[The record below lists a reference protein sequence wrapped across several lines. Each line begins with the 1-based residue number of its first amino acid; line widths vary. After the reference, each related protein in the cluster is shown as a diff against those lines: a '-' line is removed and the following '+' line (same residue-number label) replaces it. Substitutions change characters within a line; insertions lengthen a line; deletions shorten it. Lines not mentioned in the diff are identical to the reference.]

1 MPVITGTAGA
11 DTLRGSGD
19 NDTIVAG
26 AGDDVILAAGL
37 GANSILAGDGN
48 DRIEWG
54 GASSFP
60 RFSVDGGQGTDTLDF
75 SSFSGGS
82 YFFSRSITLR
92 DGAQPNTIEG
102 WVEGYERILP
112 PDTPTLPKVFMDATG
127 IERIL
132 GGQGVVIALGGFT
145 TALEIHGYGGGMI
158 TTGSGDDLI
167 ALGVWQS
174 PFGIGTVTGKFTVDA
189 GPGRD
194 TLRLEGSAADYL
206 FVPTASGFTVYDGPG
221 AFHVIQNVEQI
232 QFGSGPA
239 MTLADAQR
247 LDFDAGGYLARYA
260 DLRAALGADEGKAYQ
275 HWHQFGKAE
284 GRIAAFD
291 GLAYIASY
299 GDLRA
304 ALGPNAAAGLQHYS
318 QYGAAE
324 GRSILFNPIEY
335 AAANLDL
342 ARIFGANS
350 DQASLHYIA
359 WGAAEGRATAGF
371 DATAYLLSN
380 GDLGGMTP
388 LQARDHW
395 LAFGA
400 GEGRSGDALFGR
412 EQTSHVGFSGN
423 TRFGETQSIAST
435 FETATDR
442 DWFEIGLWTQL
453 NYTLDGSAN
462 VTRLQ
467 IFDRTGRLVAEDLDG
482 QNFSFKLPVTG
493 DTGPRQLY
501 LVVHGSGPGAY
512 SIESTLLG
520 APADPDGSDAYHS
533 ATIGI
538 DGLPSQEPLTTGIG
552 TGSPGSDWIV
562 A

>member
-1 MPVITGTAGA
+1 MPLITGTAGA
-11 DTLRGSGD
+11 DTLRGSGED
-19 NDTIVAG
+19 DTIVAG
-26 AGDDVILAAGL
+26 AGDDVILRAGL
-37 GANSILAGDGN
+37 GANSILAGDGD

-75 SSFSGGS
+75 SSFSGAS
-82 YFFSRSITLR
+82 YFFSRGITLR

-102 WVEGYERILP
+102 WVDGYERILP
-112 PDTPTLPKVFMDATG
+112 PNTPTLPKVFMDATG
-127 IERIL
+127 IERI
-132 GGQGVVIALGGFT
+132 IASNSVWIELDGFT
-145 TALEIHGYGGGMI
+145 APLEVRGLGAGSI

-167 ALGVWQS
+167 SLGVLEH
-174 PFGIGTVTGKFTVDA
+174 PYALTVRGSFTVDA
-189 GPGRD
+189 GLGRD
-194 TLRLEGSAADYL
+194 TLKLEGSAADYL
-206 FVPTASGFTVYDGPG
+206 IVPTATGFTVYDGPRALHTVKG
-221 AFHVIQNVEQI
+221 VEQI
-232 QFGSGPA
+232 QFGEAPA

-260 DLRAALGADEGKAYQ
+260 DLRAALGGDDGKAYQ
-275 HWHQFGKAE
+275 HWQQFGQAE
-284 GRIAAFD
+284 GRIPTFD

-304 ALGPNAAAGLQHYS
+304 ALGSDAAAGLQHYAL
-318 QYGAAE
+318 YGAAE
-324 GRSILFNPIEY
+324 GRSIPFDPMNY

-359 WGAAEGRATAGF
+359 WGAAEGRATSGF

-380 GDLGGMTP
+380 ADLGGMTP

-400 GEGRSGDALFGR
+400 DEGRAGDALFGR
-412 EQTSHVGFSGN
+412 DQTGHVGFSGA

-435 FETATDR
+435 FEAAADR
-442 DWFEIGLWTQL
+442 DWFEIGLLTQL
-453 NYTLDGSAN
+453 DYTLDGSAN

-467 IFDRTGRLVAEDLDG
+467 IFDRAGRLVAEDLDG
-482 QNFSFKLPVTG
+482 QNFSFKLPVTADPG
-493 DTGPRQLY
+493 LRQLY
-501 LVVHGSGPGAY
+501 LVVHGAGPGAY
-512 SIESTLLG
+512 SVESTLLG
-520 APADPDGSDAYHS
+520 APADPDGSEVYSS
-533 ATIGI
+533 ASMSA
-538 DGLPSQEPLTTGIG
+538 DGLSSQDESSPLPWM
-552 TGSPGSDWIV
+552 GSTASDWIV